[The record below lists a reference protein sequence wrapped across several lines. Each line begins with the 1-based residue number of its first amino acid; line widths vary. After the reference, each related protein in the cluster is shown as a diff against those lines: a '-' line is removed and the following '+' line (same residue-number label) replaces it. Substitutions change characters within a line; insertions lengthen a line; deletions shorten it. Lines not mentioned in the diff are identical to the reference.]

1 MAEEV
6 DRESLSR
13 KYDRL
18 DERPWRY
25 MTAVVKKWEKEVG
38 EVLESFETTRT
49 QLEFLL
55 CIEKFVK
62 EGRPVTQNDIARALG
77 RAKNTASEVFKELE
91 KKGYIVRSTGEA
103 DLREKHIV
111 LTEKGLRLVEQAVSA
126 VTLVDERIFHDER
139 DNEELIRL
147 LKKYL

>member
-1 MAEEV
+1 MAEKV
-6 DRESLSR
+6 DRESLSV

-38 EVLESFETTRT
+38 DVLESFEVTRT

-62 EGRPVTQNDIARALG
+62 EGRSVTQKDLAAALG
-77 RAKNTASEVFKELE
+77 RAKNTASEAFKHLE
-91 KKGYIVRSTGEA
+91 KKGYIVRSVGET
-103 DLREKHIV
+103 DLREKHVV
-111 LTEKGLRLVEQAVSA
+111 LTEKGLRLVEKAVSA
-126 VTLVDERIFHDER
+126 VTLVDQRIFHDEC
-139 DNEELIRL
+139 DNKELIKL